1 MPLASSFG
9 KLLCGFKSRWFVVVS
24 AIRFPVTVLVLP
36 LDFDDSHPTASREV
50 SIRETK
56 EG

>member
-9 KLLCGFKSRWFVVVS
+9 KLLCGFKSRWFVVINPIVLPS
-24 AIRFPVTVLVLP
+24 AELVLP

-56 EG
+56 DG